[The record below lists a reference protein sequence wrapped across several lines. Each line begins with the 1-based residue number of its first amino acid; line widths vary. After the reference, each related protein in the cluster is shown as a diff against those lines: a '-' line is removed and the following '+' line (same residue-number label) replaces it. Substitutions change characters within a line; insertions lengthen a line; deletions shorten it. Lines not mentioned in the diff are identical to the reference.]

1 MGKITERA
9 KLKSH
14 FENFKP
20 AVASIKAD
28 QKAEFELLKS
38 TRYGKPVNNYFS
50 GWQILSIKCKTKEY
64 SIFVTGEKD
73 PSLALHDALQPIH
86 PVTAIFRANQVNE
99 NANAG
104 IEIRLSL
111 IKKKGPKNVAG
122 SSDVNNIDEV
132 ENIGAALLPGS
143 VSSCSLYDKVIL
155 DSGTN
160 IHVINNTVV
169 QKIISSRE
177 ASSKDRV
184 YLGND
189 ILQAD
194 AVVKA
199 EVRLKL
205 GYSALSSSSPRK
217 TLIVS
222 PKVWRKILGHPGIK
236 AIESLPN
243 NVDGCDFDSTE
254 KVSTVDYEPCLLS
267 KTKAI
272 VSRRSEKNWEVS
284 IINEEIHMVVVSW
297 DIVEFSTA
305 LDGSKYL
312 SHFYYDNEAYH
323 HIKFI
328 NIRYSRHPYLCASI
342 PSFQVDDSDKSNR
355 KQFQNGKDFNIDG
368 YPTSSPTVS
377 RQNSEEADL
386 NDLFVDDLDPIENA
400 NVAGANIYLGV
411 FSSTL
416 VLKQNESNNLRI
428 HRDQLERP
436 PTSWRELMRYP
447 YKDKI
452 LAATRLELN
461 HLMKEAMEVDNKYE
475 GHT

>member
-1 MGKITERA
+1 MLLRSNRIYQTPVNKKSESSSASLGLVETTSEETINSAIQPISHIEEFIENVHFKMDFKQVSVAQRSSTAIRLEKWQDWPLWFDQLKIWYDVNPEANEEQPVNNRPTAPSPPTELSKNDLALKNLDENLKLTVGDQFKRHLMGKITERA

-64 SIFVTGEKD
+64 SIFLTGEKD

-104 IEIRLSL
+104 IVIRLVDE
-111 IKKKGPKNVAG
+111 IKA
-122 SSDVNNIDEV
+122 SDVNNIDEV

-169 QKIISSRE
+169 KKIISSRE

-199 EVRLKL
+199 E
-205 GYSALSSSSPRK
+205 
-217 TLIVS
+217 
-222 PKVWRKILGHPGIK
+222 
-236 AIESLPN
+236 
-243 NVDGCDFDSTE
+243 
-254 KVSTVDYEPCLLS
+254 
-267 KTKAI
+267 
-272 VSRRSEKNWEVS
+272 
-284 IINEEIHMVVVSW
+284 
-297 DIVEFSTA
+297 
-305 LDGSKYL
+305 
-312 SHFYYDNEAYH
+312 
-323 HIKFI
+323 
-328 NIRYSRHPYLCASI
+328 
-342 PSFQVDDSDKSNR
+342 SNR

-377 RQNSEEADL
+377 RQNCEEADL

-436 PTSWRELMRYP
+436 PTSWRELM
-447 YKDKI
+447 
-452 LAATRLELN
+452 
-461 HLMKEAMEVDNKYE
+461 
-475 GHT
+475 